1 MLLLSFF
8 LLYYSLWIAAH
19 KGNTRCVELLLSIPE
34 MRVNEGA
41 FNGDTP
47 LFTAAFNGRERAVGL
62 LLKSDRVKVNE
73 TNQKG
78 ETPLHAA
85 GNQGH
90 HRCVELLLDA
100 PGIKVNESD
109 LASMS
114 PLISCC
120 AHVSQAVE
128 HINKV
133 GLYKIELKNMV
144 TYYIITT
151 YLDRQR
157 AR

>member
-1 MLLLSFF
+1 M
-8 LLYYSLWIAAH
+8 
-19 KGNTRCVELLLSIPE
+19 
-34 MRVNEGA
+34 
-41 FNGDTP
+41 
-47 LFTAAFNGRERAVGL
+47 
-62 LLKSDRVKVNE
+62 NE

-85 GNQGH
+85 GNQVNNLLTHLINLLTPIINILTPLNDPIHTSNTSNTPPNNLFTSPNNLFTPYAGNQGH
-90 HRCVELLLDA
+90 HRCVELLLGA

-128 HINKV
+128 HINQV
-133 GLYKIELKNMV
+133 GLQLTLIKGLHIYNYRYREPGRPSIK
-144 TYYIITT
+144 
-151 YLDRQR
+151 
-157 AR
+157 